1 MLKRASYVN
10 QLSAGALDRLGL
22 NSGPVSWAFDRHE
35 DQPVVPS
42 RGSLRLKLNDGVS
55 PVPQSGPKRQAEHRA
70 SLGKAIERI
79 ASAS

>member
-1 MLKRASYVN
+1 M
-10 QLSAGALDRLGL
+10 
-22 NSGPVSWAFDRHE
+22 
-35 DQPVVPS
+35 PS